1 MAVVPLEPAWACQ
14 ETGLQ
19 ASHEQC
25 WCPEMVNSHVMQNET
40 INVGRKALFWVAGGC
55 FCALASAVSREVAAR
70 ALL

>member
-1 MAVVPLEPAWACQ
+1 
-14 ETGLQ
+14 
-19 ASHEQC
+19 
-25 WCPEMVNSHVMQNET
+25 MVNSHVMQNET